1 MDQKAIAE
9 IRKRA
14 SPPGLKVAGRP
25 TWAEVRRLLA
35 DLEAARRAL
44 QPFADAWRTYGWRA
58 DGTPK
63 YGPEMNPE
71 WLRRAAEAGGQA

>member
-1 MDQKAIAE
+1 MMLIKEDLAVFRQW
-9 IRKRA
+9 
-14 SPPGLKVAGRP
+14 
-25 TWAEVRRLLA
+25 TLLA
-35 DLEAARRAL
+35 RPIPLWAVLALLDDLEEAREAL